1 MYDLLIRNGRVV
13 DGTGNPWFRAD
24 VAVKDGTVAAIGR
37 IEGKAERVI
46 DADGL
51 FVAPGFIFVSA
62 SPAEQRESRPARYH
76 STSVDM

>member
-37 IEGKAERVI
+37 IEGKAEQVI

-51 FVAPGFIFVSA
+51 FVALGFIDTGSA
-62 SPAEQRESRPARYH
+62 RAAWRNSSGGCGTP
-76 STSVDM
+76 TSEAA